1 MDFLYSLMSKKTLR
15 LFLMPLFGFGFC
27 FSHSQKANAENVTI
41 LYSQQQNQNKKVMSR
56 KSHKSNKNVK
66 LKTSSKS
73 KKVYYSKSRHKR
85 QNIDT
90 FARND
95 AKTVYI
101 TAQPILFSAYTGS
114 SLINSTKFSQ
124 NTVKVKAFTD
134 PRESLNNNG
143 AAFNTPFGQIDW
155 PEVASKIFVK
165 NGKVYS
171 YYKNYKLELTIDPQL
186 QDASEKYLS
195 QSRILNGSTAI
206 IDPKTGKILA
216 LSQNGGNRNAIIS
229 VSSRAPAASLMKIIT
244 AAAAIEK
251 RNLNPYD
258 EIAFRGGCGSLRNG
272 NWLADPGRDTQR
284 ITFAKAFGSS
294 CNTAFARIALYDVG
308 LSSLKTTA
316 EKFLFNKPIP
326 SDIKLQT
333 SMFLLPDPDTATPQ
347 EVAEAGAGFGATRLN
362 PIHAALL
369 SATINNHGIMM
380 APYLVEAAF
389 NSDGK
394 EIYRAKP
401 MQIGRVISPQTASKI
416 ETLMLAT
423 IASGTSRRT
432 FHKAGTRADV
442 DEIGGKTGTLLDP
455 ENRDVL
461 YTWFSGIAPLNSPN
475 SIAIGTVV
483 ASPQNWVV
491 RASSVAQTT
500 LADYLRLE
508 RSDSRVASRSN

>member
-1 MDFLYSLMSKKTLR
+1 MYFLSRLIPIKTLKM
-15 LFLMPLFGFGFC
+15 FLIPLFGCGFIL
-27 FSHSQKANAENVTI
+27 SNTQIALAQSTGNKNVTI
-41 LYSQQQNQNKKVMSR
+41 LYSQQNQNKKNSNKKVR
-56 KSHKSNKNVK
+56 KNNKNVK
-66 LKTSSKS
+66 AKKTSRSKS
-73 KKVYYSKSRHKR
+73 KRKR
-85 QNIDT
+85 QVEEN
-90 FARND
+90 FARTD
-95 AKTVYI
+95 AKTVYV
-101 TAQPILFSAYTGS
+101 TAQPVLFSAYNGS
-114 SLINSTKFSQ
+114 SIINPTRFAQ

-155 PEVASKIFVK
+155 PEVASKMFFK
-165 NGKVYS
+165 NGKTYS
-171 YYKNYKLELTIDPQL
+171 YYKSFKLELTIDPQL

-195 QSRILNGSTAI
+195 QTRILNGSTAI

-216 LSQNGGNRNAIIS
+216 LSQNGGNRNAVIS

-244 AAAAIEK
+244 ASAAIEK

-272 NWLADPGRDTQR
+272 NWLADPARDSQR
-284 ITFAKAFGSS
+284 LTFAKAFGSS

-308 LSSLKTTA
+308 LSSLKFYA
-316 EKFLFNKPIP
+316 EKFMFNKAIP

-369 SATINNHGIMM
+369 SAAINNRGVMM
-380 APYLVEAAF
+380 APFLVEAAF
-389 NSDGK
+389 NSDGR
-394 EIYRAKP
+394 EVYRAKP
-401 MQIGRVISPQTASKI
+401 MQIGRIVSPQTALKV

-423 IASGTSRRT
+423 IATGTSRRT
-432 FHKAGTRADV
+432 FHKAGTRADA

-500 LADYLRLE
+500 LADYLKLE
-508 RSDSRVASRSN
+508 KSDSRVASRSN

>member
-1 MDFLYSLMSKKTLR
+1 MYFLSRLIPIKTLKM
-15 LFLMPLFGFGFC
+15 FLIPLFGCGFIL
-27 FSHSQKANAENVTI
+27 SNSQIALAQSSGNKNVTI
-41 LYSQQQNQNKKVMSR
+41 LYSQQNQNKNKKNSNKKVR
-56 KSHKSNKNVK
+56 KSNKNVK
-66 LKTSSKS
+66 TKKTSRSKS
-73 KKVYYSKSRHKR
+73 KYRR
-85 QNIDT
+85 QVEEN
-90 FARND
+90 FARTD
-95 AKTVYI
+95 AKTVYV
-101 TAQPILFSAYTGS
+101 TAQPVLFSAYNGS
-114 SLINSTKFSQ
+114 SIINPTRFAQ

-155 PEVASKIFVK
+155 PEVASKMFFK
-165 NGKVYS
+165 NGKTYS
-171 YYKNYKLELTIDPQL
+171 YYKNFKLELTIDPQL

-195 QSRILNGSTAI
+195 QTRILNGSTAI

-216 LSQNGGNRNAIIS
+216 LSQNGGNRNAVIS

-244 AAAAIEK
+244 ASAAIEK

-272 NWLADPGRDTQR
+272 NWLADPARDSQR
-284 ITFAKAFGSS
+284 LTFAKAFGSS

-308 LSSLKTTA
+308 LSSLKFYA
-316 EKFLFNKPIP
+316 EKFMFNKAIP

-369 SATINNHGIMM
+369 SAAINNRGVMM
-380 APYLVEAAF
+380 APFLVEAAF
-389 NSDGK
+389 NSDGR
-394 EIYRAKP
+394 EVYRAKP
-401 MQIGRVISPQTASKI
+401 MQIGRIVSPQTALKV

-423 IASGTSRRT
+423 IATGTSRRT
-432 FHKAGTRADV
+432 FHKAGTRADA

-475 SIAIGTVV
+475 SISIGTVV

-500 LADYLRLE
+500 LADYLKLE
-508 RSDSRVASRSN
+508 KSDSRVASRSN

>member
-1 MDFLYSLMSKKTLR
+1 MDFLYSLITKKTLQ
-15 LFLMPLFGFGFC
+15 LFLLPLVGFGFY
-27 FSHSQKANAENVTI
+27 FSHSQKANAENVNKKNVTI
-41 LYSQQQNQNKKVMSR
+41 LYSQQNQN
-56 KSHKSNKNVK
+56 NKNVK
-66 LKTSSKS
+66 LKRTNKS
-73 KKVYYSKSRHKR
+73 KKTYYSKFKR
-85 QNIDT
+85 KRISIDA
-90 FARND
+90 FARKD
-95 AKTVYI
+95 AKTIYV
-101 TAQPILFSAYTGS
+101 TAQPVLFSAYTGS
-114 SLINSTKFSQ
+114 SLMNSTKFSQ

-165 NGKVYS
+165 NGKTYS

-206 IDPKTGKILA
+206 IDPKTGKVLA

-244 AAAAIEK
+244 ASAAIEK

-258 EIAFRGGCGSLRNG
+258 EIKFRGGCSSLRNG
-272 NWLADPGRDTQR
+272 NWLADPARDSQR
-284 ITFAKAFGSS
+284 INFAKAFGSS

-308 LSSLKTTA
+308 LSSLKSYA
-316 EKFLFNKPIP
+316 EKFMFNKPIP

-347 EVAEAGAGFGATRLN
+347 EVAEAGAGFGATKLN

-369 SATINNHGIMM
+369 SATINNRGIMM

-394 EIYRAKP
+394 EIYRAKS
-401 MQIGRVISPQTASKI
+401 MQIGKVISPQTASKI

-423 IASGTSRRT
+423 IATGTSRRT
-432 FHKAGTRADV
+432 FHKAGTRADA

>member
-1 MDFLYSLMSKKTLR
+1 MDFLSKKLYR
-15 LFLMPLFGFGFC
+15 NSLNFLVKLVISSC
-27 FSHSQKANAENVTI
+27 FFIPQLYAAPAKDVTI
-41 LYSQQQNQNKKVMSR
+41 LYSQQNQNKSSASKKYYKNKYEKSKNTSKNKKNYASKR
-56 KSHKSNKNVK
+56 KSKSN
-66 LKTSSKS
+66 S
-73 KKVYYSKSRHKR
+73 
-85 QNIDT
+85 

-95 AKTVYI
+95 FKTVYV
-101 TAQPILFSAYTGS
+101 TAQPVLFSSYSGTS
-114 SLINSTKFSQ
+114 IINPKKFSS
-124 NTVKVKAFTD
+124 NTVKVKAMTD
-134 PRESLNNNG
+134 PRESLNNHG
-143 AAFNTPFGQIDW
+143 TAFNTPFGQIDW
-155 PEVASKIFVK
+155 PEVATKLFIR

-171 YYKNYKLELTIDPQL
+171 FYKGYRLELTIDPQL

-195 QSRILNGSTAI
+195 QSKILNGSTAI
-206 IDPKTGKILA
+206 IEPKTGRVLA
-216 LSQNGGNRNAIIS
+216 LSQNGGNRNALNS

-244 AAAAIEK
+244 ASAAIEK
-251 RNLNPYD
+251 KNLNPYD
-258 EIAFRGGCGSLRNG
+258 LISFRGGCGYLRNG
-272 NWLADPGRDTQR
+272 NWLADPVRDNQK

-308 LSSLKTTA
+308 LSSLKSFA
-316 EKFLFNKPIP
+316 EKFMFNKPIP

-333 SMFLLPDPDTATPQ
+333 SMFLLPDLDSATPL

-369 SATINNHGIMM
+369 SAAINNQGIMM
-380 APYLVEAAF
+380 APYIVEAAY

-394 EIYRAKP
+394 EIYRAKSI
-401 MQIGRVISPQTASKI
+401 QIGRIVSPQTASKI

-423 IASGTSRRT
+423 ISSGTSRRT
-432 FHKAGTRADV
+432 FHKVGTRAEA

-508 RSDSRVASRSN
+508 KSDSRVASRSN